1 MGKKQI
7 SGETL
12 GMGERDDWT
21 VYFRKDGGP
30 LKTIYNATTEDIVWA
45 VKNPDDFD
53 GELSLG
59 SYDLRND
66 L

>member
-1 MGKKQI
+1 MEEKNK
-7 SGETL
+7 

-30 LKTIYNATTEDIVWA
+30 LKTIHKPTTKEIIWA
-45 VKNPDDFD
+45 VENPDEFD
-53 GELSLG
+53 EEFSVG
-59 SYDLRND
+59 SYDLKNE